1 MACLCLVLN
10 VLSSVHYSRY
20 VSFLRCASVFD
31 MIGNISRKILSD
43 VQGVNKDYYSIKWS
57 LLRPMQSYFQD
68 KINRNPCRNANF
80 QMSRK
85 ASFWSSTET
94 LYDVIGVSK
103 DATTKEIKLAYFQA
117 AKKCHPDLN
126 PNDSAAT
133 GLFKSFLLLVQCQLQ
148 LFFCI
153 QTICAL
159 CALWRSSICLL
170 QY

>member
-1 MACLCLVLN
+1 ML
-10 VLSSVHYSRY
+10 
-20 VSFLRCASVFD
+20 
-31 MIGNISRKILSD
+31 GNLPRKILSD
-43 VQGVNKDYYSIKWS
+43 VHRVNKDYYSIKWS

-68 KINRNPCRNANF
+68 KLNRNPCRNANNF

-133 GLFKSFLLLVQCQLQ
+133 GQCILLACSF
-148 LFFCI
+148 
-153 QTICAL
+153 
-159 CALWRSSICLL
+159 R
-170 QY
+170 

>member
-1 MACLCLVLN
+1 MVGN
-10 VLSSVHYSRY
+10 V
-20 VSFLRCASVFD
+20 
-31 MIGNISRKILSD
+31 SRKILSD
-43 VQGVNKDYYSIKWS
+43 VQRINKDYYSIKWS

-68 KINRNPCRNANF
+68 KLNRNPCRIVNF

-85 ASFWSSTET
+85 AFWSSTET

-133 GLFKSFLLLVQCQLQ
+133 GQFKSFFLLVQCRFQ
-148 LFFCI
+148 LFSCI
-153 QTICAL
+153 QIICTLFAFL
-159 CALWRSSICLL
+159 RSSFSYLL

>member
-1 MACLCLVLN
+1 MFRNVPLNGLLLSCVERSFICLSNIHSIIVDLIH
-10 VLSSVHYSRY
+10 SYDFHQSVM
-20 VSFLRCASVFD
+20 L
-31 MIGNISRKILSD
+31 GNESRKILGD
-43 VQGVNKDYYSIKWS
+43 VQRVVNKDYYSIKWS

-68 KINRNPCRNANF
+68 KLNRNPCRNTNNF

-133 GLFKSFLLLVQCQLQ
+133 GQCKSFFLLV
-148 LFFCI
+148 
-153 QTICAL
+153 
-159 CALWRSSICLL
+159 
-170 QY
+170 